1 VSSIQGVSCVILTGG
16 ESKRMG
22 MDKAQILLSGKTLLE
37 RVLEIVQPLFDDIMI
52 SSRGSEPYMEGA
64 RFIKDS
70 LPGRGPAVGL
80 CAAIEEARHPF
91 IFAIACDMPFVKSE
105 LIEYIASYRKGFDIV
120 VPLHGDKPEPLCAV
134 YGIGSLRRLA
144 KCVEAGKRGLVS
156 FIEQTPGLD
165 VWKITER
172 ETRKIDADL
181 QSFVDIDF
189 PEALLKA
196 ERMIEK

>member
-1 VSSIQGVSCVILTGG
+1 MSSIQGVSCVILTGG

-37 RVLEIVQPLFDDIMI
+37 RVLEIVQPLFDDVMI
-52 SSRGSEPYMEGA
+52 SGRGTEPYIEGT

-70 LPGRGPAVGL
+70 LPGRGPSVGL
-80 CAAIEEARHPF
+80 CAVIEEARHPF
-91 IFAIACDMPFVKSE
+91 IFAIACDMPFVKPE

-120 VPLHGDKPEPLCAV
+120 VPLYGGKPEPLCAV
-134 YGIGSLRRLA
+134 YGTASLRHLA

-165 VWKITER
+165 VWKINER
-172 ETRKIDADL
+172 EIRKIDVGL
-181 QSFVDIDF
+181 QSFADIDS

-196 ERMIEK
+196 ERMMEK